1 MFKRINPVSVTNVIL
16 FLSLSK
22 YLYTIIVVIL
32 IIVSRVFS
40 RLAER
45 EEKAWSVSLLSLS
58 LVSVSCSVKIRPE
71 CSLYYI

>member
-16 FLSLSK
+16 FLCLSK

-45 EEKAWSVSLLSLS
+45 EEKAWSVSLLSPRTITGQT
-58 LVSVSCSVKIRPE
+58 VSQSH
-71 CSLYYI
+71 LLTG